1 MGIFIDIII
10 IITMLLFIFIGY
22 RKGLI
27 KVAIS
32 FLAFIIAIIVA
43 LILYRP
49 IAKQIMANTEI
60 DEKINETIYS
70 NIKDIDFQNISEDE
84 KNNNGIIK
92 IAENYITEGLEKSKE
107 NTAEF
112 VADSLTTTLVEG
124 ITFICL
130 IIALRIA
137 LIALRIGLIVLNL
150 LADII
155 GNLPIIKQ
163 FNKSG
168 GILYGIVEGFLI
180 INCILAVLYILN
192 PICQNGEIQRN
203 IEKSKI
209 GKMIYE
215 NNFIINTVAK

>member
-1 MGIFIDIII
+1 MGILIDFIII
-10 IITMLLFIFIGY
+10 VIMFLFIFMGY
-22 RKGLI
+22 RKGLM

-49 IAKQIMANTEI
+49 IAKQIMANTNI
-60 DEKINETIYS
+60 DEKINETIYLKL
-70 NIKDIDFQNISEDE
+70 KDIDFQNISEDE
-84 KNNNGIIK
+84 KTNNGIIK
-92 IAENYITEGLEKSKE
+92 ITEDYISEGLEKSKE

-112 VADSLTTTLVEG
+112 VANSLTITLVEG

-137 LIALRIGLIVLNL
+137 LLALNL

-180 INCILAVLYILN
+180 INCILALLYILN
-192 PICQNGEIQRN
+192 PICSNGDIQRN

-215 NNFIINTVAK
+215 NNFIINTVTK

>member
-1 MGIFIDIII
+1 MGLLIDIII
-10 IITMLLFIFIGY
+10 IIIMLIFTFIGY
-22 RKGLI
+22 RKGLM

-49 IAKQIMANTEI
+49 VAKQIMENTKI

-70 NIKDIDFQNISEDE
+70 NVKDIDFQNISEED
-84 KNNNGIIK
+84 KKNNGIIK
-92 IAENYITEGLEKSKE
+92 IAEDYITEGLEKSKE
-107 NTAEF
+107 NTAQF

-137 LIALRIGLIVLNL
+137 LIALNL
-150 LADII
+150 LAEII

-168 GILYGIVEGFLI
+168 GILYGIIEGFLI

-192 PICQNGEIQRN
+192 PVCQNDEIQKN

-215 NNFIINTVAK
+215 NNFIINTVSK

>member
-137 LIALRIGLIVLNL
+137 LIALNL

>member
-1 MGIFIDIII
+1 MGILIDFIII
-10 IITMLLFIFIGY
+10 VIMFLFIFMGY
-22 RKGLI
+22 RKGLM

-49 IAKQIMANTEI
+49 IAKQIMTNTNI
-60 DEKINETIYS
+60 DEKINETIYLKL
-70 NIKDIDFQNISEDE
+70 KDIDFQNISEDE
-84 KNNNGIIK
+84 KTNNGIIK
-92 IAENYITEGLEKSKE
+92 ITEDYISEGLEKSKE

-112 VADSLTTTLVEG
+112 VANSLTITLVEG

-137 LIALRIGLIVLNL
+137 LLALNL

-180 INCILAVLYILN
+180 INCILALLYILN
-192 PICQNGEIQRN
+192 PICSNGDIQRN

-215 NNFIINTVAK
+215 NNFIINTVTK

>member
-1 MGIFIDIII
+1 MGLLIDIII
-10 IITMLLFIFIGY
+10 IITMLIFTFIGY
-22 RKGLI
+22 RKGLM

-49 IAKQIMANTEI
+49 VAKQIMENTKI

-70 NIKDIDFQNISEDE
+70 KIKDIDFQNISEED
-84 KNNNGIIK
+84 KKNNGIIK
-92 IAENYITEGLEKSKE
+92 IAEDYITEGLEKSKE

-137 LIALRIGLIVLNL
+137 LITLNL
-150 LADII
+150 LAEII

-168 GILYGIVEGFLI
+168 GIIYGIIEGFLI

-192 PICQNGEIQRN
+192 PVCQNGEIQKN

-215 NNFIINTVAK
+215 NNFIINTVSK

>member
-92 IAENYITEGLEKSKE
+92 IAEHYITEGLEKSKE

-137 LIALRIGLIVLNL
+137 LIALNL